1 MTERHQTLWLFHAT
15 AMVPDYDAAFAA
27 LDRLVGLRVV
37 YEVNAAQ
44 AGAGYRGGAVW
55 IGDNSLEL
63 GEPIEADS
71 PVDRFV
77 RQQGGGVHSLCVSVP
92 NVEATIAHFDAHRVR
107 HTPVFPPG
115 FFFGDPRDTGGVLL
129 EVEIAGGP
137 PEGGN
142 SRRRLGHPRAGEP
155 PLLDVDELAFMG
167 ALAEDP
173 VTLANRIAD
182 LLGTDVT
189 FENSGAGPTEPTA
202 AVSMVDNTLALF
214 SLPGKISRQLWGRVY
229 HRPRM
234 HVIGLRVPDLEAAA
248 ARLTDAKVRLVRAD
262 DTAIIIDPAAT
273 GEVALTIVDRLLPG
287 DPRTI

>member
-1 MTERHQTLWLFHAT
+1 MAERHQTLWLFHAT
-15 AMVPDYDAAFAA
+15 AMIADYDAAFAA
-27 LDRLVGLRVV
+27 LDHLVGLRVV

-55 IGDNSLEL
+55 MGDNSLEL

-92 NVEATIAHFDAHRVR
+92 DVEATIGDFDAQGVR
-107 HTPVFPPG
+107 HTPVYPPG
-115 FFFGDPRDTGGVLL
+115 FLFGDPRDTGGVLL

-142 SRRRLGHPRAGEP
+142 TRRRLGQPRAGEP
-155 PLLDVDELAFMG
+155 PLLDVGELAFIG

-173 VTLANRIAD
+173 VSLANRFAD
-182 LLGTDVT
+182 LLGTEVT
-189 FENSGAGPTEPTA
+189 FVNPGAGPAEPSA
-202 AVSMVDNTLALF
+202 GVSLVDNTLALF
-214 SLPGKISRQLWGRVY
+214 GLPGEVSEELWGRVY
-229 HRPRM
+229 RRPRT
-234 HVIGLRVPDLEAAA
+234 HVVGLRVPDLGDAA
-248 ARLTDAKVRLVRAD
+248 ARLRDAGVRLVRAGD
-262 DTAIIIDPAAT
+262 SAIIIDPAAT
-273 GEVALTIVDRLLPG
+273 GEVALALVDRLLPG